1 MTYWPAI
8 EASMGVITPSGNTVV
23 ERVTLMIM
31 RHFPRISCHFS
42 RTPVFG
48 GSDPYPESYDW
59 DGMLGAA
66 ELLGHAGVDLLVW
79 NGSKAG
85 GIRFDLDDELAARV
99 DRPLVSSTLALR
111 RRAKQQ
117 DWRRVGLVTPYVKA
131 YGRQVERVFAAEG
144 LACVAAR
151 HAGSSDNLGHASI
164 DASTIKAMCHE
175 AASAKPDVLITWCTN
190 FPAAP
195 LVDEI
200 EQATGLPML
209 DSTSLAVHE
218 GLLRLGVDT
227 RPADS
232 WGSIFRSASPSDAI
246 EARTSGTIEASTSDE
261 IEECPASENV
271 DDRRK
276 T

>member
-1 MTYWPAI
+1 MTLWPEI
-8 EASMGVITPSGNTVV
+8 KASIGVITPSGNTVV
-23 ERVTLMIM
+23 ERVTLGIM
-31 RHFPRISCHFS
+31 RYFPTISCHFS

-48 GSDPYPESYDW
+48 GDDPHPESYDW
-59 DGMLGAA
+59 DSMLGAA
-66 ELLGHAGVDLLVW
+66 ELLGHAGIDLLVW

-85 GIRFDLDDELAARV
+85 GIRFDLDEELAAKV

-111 RRAKQQ
+111 RRAREHG
-117 DWRRVGLVTPYVKA
+117 WRRVGLVTPYVET

-144 LACVAAR
+144 LSCVAAR

-164 DASTIKAMCHE
+164 DASTIRSMCLE

-200 EQATGLPML
+200 ERATGLPML
-209 DSTSLAVHE
+209 DSTSIAAHE
-218 GLLRLGVDT
+218 ALLRLGVDP
-227 RPADS
+227 RPATS
-232 WGSIFRSASPSDAI
+232 WGSIFRSA
-246 EARTSGTIEASTSDE
+246 GTSDGT
-261 IEECPASENV
+261 EEYPASANV